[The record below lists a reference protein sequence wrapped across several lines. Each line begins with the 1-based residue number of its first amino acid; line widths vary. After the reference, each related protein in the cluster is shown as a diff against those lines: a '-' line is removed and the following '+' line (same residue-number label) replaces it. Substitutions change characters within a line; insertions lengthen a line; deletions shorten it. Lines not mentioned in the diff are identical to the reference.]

1 MNLKAMLICI
11 NRLSDAQLAVE
22 AAEAQTRFKQ
32 SKLPKDER
40 RYWYI
45 RHLLILNAANERQW
59 QQTHRHLQSAK
70 DSA

>member
-11 NRLSDAQLAVE
+11 NRLSDAQLAS
-22 AAEAQTRFKQ
+22 AAEESMANFKNNRLSVYDRKQ
-32 SKLPKDER
+32 AKV
-40 RYWYI
+40 

-59 QQTHRHLQSAK
+59 QHTHRHLQSAK